1 VIARICHGYTKPEPA
16 DAYEAMLK
24 PERLP
29 GISKA
34 NGDRG
39 QQLAQTTGWER
50 GRSSQLCSGTR

>member
-1 VIARICHGYTKPEPA
+1 MIARIYHGYTKPEHG

-34 NGDRG
+34 NGYRG
-39 QQLAQTTGWER
+39 QLLAQTKGWER
-50 GRSSQLCSGTR
+50 GHSSQLCSGTR